1 MLRRIATSATHLQI
15 NSLPHVTFPGQM
27 GCVII
32 MMVEA
37 TAVGR
42 KMETNITMNQ

>member
-1 MLRRIATSATHLQI
+1 MVRRIATTVTHLQI

-32 MMVEA
+32 VMVVAAAMGERGNG
-37 TAVGR
+37 TLS
-42 KMETNITMNQ
+42 